1 MDNKLNFDREK
12 YFGLGLSA
20 TKIVLDNT
28 ASASPV
34 LFKVFDASGMNTAL
48 NVQPTAQKPTSEFAE
63 STISNAE
70 VLASTTIQYPIKVVR
85 MLYSASAGDIFS
97 QLNNA
102 TFEWTRANLDGT
114 VRRGA
119 DIQSGL
125 EQRNWMYTNVSQ
137 GDNALVEIEGE
148 FTIDQNTAMYL
159 QVLGRVKAQIILVL
173 DTNSYKMPDE
183 SEIKNSEYNG
193 WMQNGE
199 SKDFLKNEKA

>member
-1 MDNKLNFDREK
+1 VDNNLNFDREK

-20 TKIVLDNT
+20 TKIVLDNSSGG
-28 ASASPV
+28 ASV
-34 LFKVFDASGMNTAL
+34 LYRVFDASGMNTAL
-48 NVQPTAQKPTSEFAE
+48 NVQPTAQKPTTEFAL
-63 STISNAE
+63 STISNADA
-70 VLASTTIQYPIKVVR
+70 LASTTIQYPIKVVR
-85 MLYSASAGDIFS
+85 MLYSCTKGQFFK

-125 EQRNWMYTNVSQ
+125 EQKNWMYTNISE
-137 GDNALVEIEGE
+137 GENALVQIEGE

-159 QVLGRVKAQIILVL
+159 EVEKGTIAQVILVL
-173 DTNSYKMPDE
+173 DTSSYKMPDE

>member
-1 MDNKLNFDREK
+1 MDNNLNFDTEK

-28 ASASPV
+28 ASSTPV

-48 NVQPTAQKPTSEFAE
+48 NVQPTAQKPTTEFAE
-63 STISNAE
+63 STISDATA
-70 VLASTTIQYPIKVVR
+70 LAKTTISYPIRVVR
-85 MLYSASAGDIFS
+85 MLYSASTGDIFS

-125 EQRNWMYTNVSQ
+125 EQKNWMYTNISQ
-137 GDNALVEIEGE
+137 GKNALVQIEGK
-148 FTIDQNTAMYL
+148 FTIDPKTAMYL
-159 QVLGRVKAQIILVL
+159 EVLGRVKAQVILIL
-173 DTNSYKMPDE
+173 DTDSYKSPE
-183 SEIKNSEYNG
+183 YFEIKNSSYNG

-199 SKDFLKNEKA
+199 SKDFLKK